1 MSSQWARLVLPMLIQ
16 FFSHTQELDILTW
29 NTMLRGLVN
38 SNMPRRALQS
48 YFEMLQW
55 SRNVADRFTFP
66 SLLKV
71 CALSL
76 ELKVPYMLDSDLYI
90 ETTSLNMYAACGDL
104 NSTKVLFEKMGHRND
119 VVWISMISGCT
130 KNHCP
135 NEAFLLYEKNGGRWV
150 YPDEMTMTTLVLA
163 CAQLKGLGV
172 GMKLHSRIPEMGTRI

>member
-1 MSSQWARLVLPMLIQ
+1 MVVNGFIHHKPSLNKLIAHVLSMGSPGLAYAYSV
-16 FFSHTQELDILTW
+16 FSHTQELDILTW

-38 SNMPRRALQS
+38 SNMPRRALHS

-76 ELKVPYMLDSDLYI
+76 ELKVGKYMLDSDLYI
-90 ETTSLNMYAACGDL
+90 ETTLLNMYAACGDL
-104 NSTKVLFEKMGHRND
+104 NSAKVLFEKMGHRNE
-119 VVWISMISGCT
+119 VVWTLMISGCT

-135 NEAFLLYEKNGGRWV
+135 NEAFLLYEKNGGRWI
-150 YPDEMTMTTLVLA
+150 YSDEVTMATLVRLV
-163 CAQLKGLGV
+163 LN
-172 GMKLHSRIPEMGTRI
+172 